1 MKFKI
6 QNSKVK
12 IAAVLTNAGTKTE
25 IPPLGARG
33 IAKTKAEHTR
43 ELVMALLDWDAERY
57 GSFVF
62 EMAEQYLQRQCGRDA
77 YGVQALLESTIFWKW
92 WRNHWAQRDSEFLYM
107 WADCSYQTDVQNE
120 YEFLHSACNLHI
132 RPNKVVLG
140 DTYAVMINDYINC
153 HSERS
158 EEPKPNTL

>member
-1 MKFKI
+1 MKVKI

-12 IAAVLTNAGTKTE
+12 IAAVLPNV
-25 IPPLGARG
+25 GAKSEVVK
-33 IAKTKAEHTR
+33 AKTKAEHTR
-43 ELVMALLDWDAERY
+43 ELVMALLDWDAQRY

-92 WRNHWAQRDSEFLYM
+92 WRNHWSQRDSEFLYM

-120 YEFLHSACNLHI
+120 YEFLHSACNLHM

-153 HSERS
+153 SEGT
-158 EEPKPNTL
+158 KPNTL